1 MILKKI
7 FKRILLKTPIYDFY
21 LSKNNFSEIL
31 ITPHD
36 PWPGDASIGEKI
48 LQGDLSFSSKKRKLK
63 SQKLLWQINNNNK
76 DFWNEEVHTF
86 SWLRHLKARSGPLAR
101 KHARKIIIDWLKK
114 NNRWNDK
121 TWRLD
126 IIARRISSWTT
137 NISFLLADKDEEFSS
152 ILKENLFKQIKHLNT
167 FTTKN
172 SLDKLDKVYAKDDS
186 SVKKF
191 KILRGLIL
199 SGVCFEES
207 KKSYAKNLALLK
219 NEILSNFN
227 EEGVHLSRLP
237 STQLSILGDLIT
249 IRDII
254 MAAKIDVPEYLSSQI
269 KKSAHSLRFFRTLD
283 GTLSTFNGSKR
294 ETKFVIDKILNAA
307 DGKAR
312 GKGPLTLISSGYIKL
327 LVPEACVIIDTLAAN
342 NKVFSKTPHALEVYV
357 GKNRLLGSCG
367 SSFSKNTEWKKILK
381 STAAHSTVSLEDSDA
396 FIGTDLKQKTFS
408 KRYTKDGSELVELTH
423 YGYFNRFSSICF
435 RKIELGNN
443 GKNIAGLDKIE
454 SKKLNKFNI
463 RFHFSPDI
471 KISLSLDKKSVVLVT
486 KEQGWRFLYEGQ
498 AKLSLDPSI
507 FIQDDG
513 KISSTFQI
521 VLSGSTKN
529 PQTNILWGFK
539 RIS

>member
-1 MILKKI
+1 MILKKL

-21 LSKNNFSEIL
+21 LTKNDLSEIL
-31 ITPHD
+31 ITPYD
-36 PWPGDASIGEKI
+36 PWPGDSSIGEKI
-48 LQGDLSFSSKKRKLK
+48 LQGDFNFVSKKKELTSK
-63 SQKLLWQINNNNK
+63 KLLWQINNSK
-76 DFWNEEVHTF
+76 EFWNEEIHTF

-101 KHARKIIIDWLKK
+101 KHARKLITDWLKK
-114 NNRWNDK
+114 NNKWNEK

-137 NISFLLADKDEEFSS
+137 NMSFLLAEKDEEFSLL
-152 ILKENLFKQIKHLNT
+152 LKENLFKQIKHLNT
-167 FTTKN
+167 FTTRN
-172 SLDKLDKVYAKDDS
+172 SLEKLDKVYEMSDS
-186 SVKKF
+186 SIKKF
-191 KILRGLIL
+191 KILRGLIT
-199 SGVCFEES
+199 SGICFEGGQ
-207 KKSYAKNLALLK
+207 KRYIKSLTLLK
-219 NEILSNFN
+219 NEIDNNFN
-227 EEGVHLSRLP
+227 EEGVHLSRVP

-249 IRDII
+249 VRDII

-312 GKGPLTLISSGYIKL
+312 GKGPLTLTKSGYIKL
-327 LVPEACVIIDTLAAN
+327 LVPEACVILDSLSSN
-342 NKVFSKTPHALEVYV
+342 NKAFSKTPHALEVYV
-357 GKNRLLGSCG
+357 GKHRLLGSCG
-367 SSFSKNTEWKKILK
+367 SAFSKGIEWKKILK
-381 STAAHSTVSLEDSDA
+381 STAAHSTLSLGEADA
-396 FIGTDLKQKTFS
+396 FIGADFRQKAYS
-408 KRYTKDGSELVELTH
+408 KRYTKDGSELVELIH

-435 RKIELGNN
+435 RKIELGND

-454 SKKLNKFNI
+454 SKKVNKFNI
-463 RFHFSPDI
+463 RFHFSPEI
-471 KISLSLDKKSVVLVT
+471 KISLSMDKRSVVLVT
-486 KEQGWRFLYEGQ
+486 KDQGWRFLYEGQ
-498 AKLSLDPSI
+498 AKLSLDSSI

-521 VLSGSTKN
+521 VLSGSTKK